1 MDRVDPVIQ
10 WTTLALQV
18 WILVTVAWSVWYAWR
33 TQKATR
39 ATLDALIVY
48 RREVEW
54 MTARLEAL
62 EKKGQGNGRVE
73 NGRGR

>member
-1 MDRVDPVIQ
+1 VLTWLQ
-10 WTTLALQV
+10 WTTLALQI
-18 WILVTVAWSVWYAWR
+18 WIVFMVAGSALYAWR

-39 ATLDALIVY
+39 ATLNALGVY

-62 EKKGQGNGRVE
+62 EKKVLNGRVE
-73 NGRGR
+73 NGRGK

>member
-1 MDRVDPVIQ
+1 VLTWLQ
-10 WTTLALQV
+10 WTTLALQI
-18 WILVTVAWSVWYAWR
+18 WILFMVAGSAWYAF
-33 TQKATR
+33 KTR
-39 ATLDALIVY
+39 KNIGALLSALIVY

-73 NGRGR
+73 ASRGK